1 MHFGQF
7 NLMGYR
13 TPGTRAQEI
22 YDNAVEQVKAAE
34 ANGFEIAWFAE
45 HHFSNYCVCPSPLM
59 MLARLAGETSR
70 IRLGSAVVVA
80 PLYQPVRLISEIGMV
95 DALTHGRL
103 VLGVGSGYQPYEFER
118 FGEELADSV
127 PKLFEF
133 MEMLELAFTRDVFS
147 YQGKHYTLPETHIAP
162 RPANGPPEIWVA
174 GDNPALHALAARKGW
189 TVMLTPRHASVPQLL
204 DARERLAGIYRA
216 EAADPARVAIAP
228 LRHVCITD
236 SKAEAA
242 SFMENARHQNPPLA
256 EPALSRGA
264 DRRHHAGGEALQG
277 RAADGRVRQTR
288 ADRRRRDGGRAHGG
302 PHRRGGP
309 QAHAAALPG
318 RRLAAEDGA
327 AVDRTIRCKGAPD
340 AGEAAGAFARALI
353 LDAGSKRSR
362 TSSMYPENS
371 TQLSP

>member
-13 TPGTRAQEI
+13 TPGAKAYEL

-70 IRLGSAVVVA
+70 IKLGSAVVVA

-118 FGEELADSV
+118 FGEALEDSV

-133 MEMLELAFTRDVFS
+133 MEMLELAFTRDTFS
-147 YQGKHYTLPETHIAP
+147 YDGKHYKLPETHIAA
-162 RPANGPPEIWVA
+162 RPVKSLPEIWVA
-174 GDNPALHALAARKGW
+174 GDNPALHQLAARKGW

-204 DARERLAGIYRA
+204 EARERLAGIHA
-216 EAADPARVAIAP
+216 SQGADKTRVAMAP

-242 SFMENARHQNPPLA
+242 SFMENARHQIRISQSLRFREELIDGTMLVEKPYKGEPPLEEFARHVLIGDA
-256 EPALSRGA
+256 EMVAERM
-264 DRRHHAGGEALQG
+264 
-277 RAADGRVRQTR
+277 
-288 ADRRRRDGGRAHGG
+288 
-302 PHRRGGP
+302 
-309 QAHAAALPG
+309 AALI
-318 RRLAAEDGA
+318 GA
-327 AVDRTIRCKGAPD
+327 ARPRHMLLHFQ
-340 AGEAAGAFARALI
+340 AGASPQKTALRSIEQFAAKVRPMLEKELGP
-353 LDAGSKRSR
+353 LD
-362 TSSMYPENS
+362 
-371 TQLSP
+371 QLGIER